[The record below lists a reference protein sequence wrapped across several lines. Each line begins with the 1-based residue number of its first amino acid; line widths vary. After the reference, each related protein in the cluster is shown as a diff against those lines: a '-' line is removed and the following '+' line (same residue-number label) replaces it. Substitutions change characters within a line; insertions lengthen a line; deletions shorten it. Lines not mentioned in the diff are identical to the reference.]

1 MNEEKFYKDGISKML
16 STVHNVDWL
25 LKIYSFIKLFA
36 EDKEETKNDE
46 EKRERDFCNGDN
58 Q

>member
-1 MNEEKFYKDGISKML
+1 MSDEQFYKDSISEMV
-16 STVHNVDWL
+16 STIKNVNWL
-25 LKIYSFIKLFA
+25 LKIYTFIKVFA
-36 EDKEETKNDE
+36 EDKEETKNDK